1 MNSNIKYIR
10 CLCSLQGNLCVRFP
24 YTLTILH
31 IFKRASYFI
40 LWKMLELAYLLTV
53 FIIRYELMPY
63 RTTNLKQ
70 SSMFKSRKYVKK
82 IQIVITSVN
91 LETRIEVHRLHKSPF
106 YAYNTRHV
114 KFTLSNKWLYDKNVN
129 ITNKTAFI
137 VSYD

>member
-1 MNSNIKYIR
+1 
-10 CLCSLQGNLCVRFP
+10 
-24 YTLTILH
+24 
-31 IFKRASYFI
+31 
-40 LWKMLELAYLLTV
+40 
-53 FIIRYELMPY
+53 
-63 RTTNLKQ
+63 
-70 SSMFKSRKYVKK
+70 MFKSRKYVKK